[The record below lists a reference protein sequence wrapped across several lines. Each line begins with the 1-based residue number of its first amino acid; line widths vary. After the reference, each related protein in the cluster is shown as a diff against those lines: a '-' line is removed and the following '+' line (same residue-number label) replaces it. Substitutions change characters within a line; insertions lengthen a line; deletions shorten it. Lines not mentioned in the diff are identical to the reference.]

1 MCQQVDISPTSRP
14 GLARRNT
21 VRTVTQACRF
31 TRFPNTKQY
40 FPDLQ
45 KADRRYGSRRTAAW
59 ADWPIIKSRSC
70 DIWQIGATCPD
81 RFTCSTRCL
90 ETDINICRV
99 CAPVIQKI
107 LIACRGLM
115 SPKAKGEG
123 QAALPLCSRLA
134 SAVRGQDR
142 PGHVRGLTS
151 ARERPTFGLSRF

>member
-70 DIWQIGATCPD
+70 DIWKSAPRAQ
-81 RFTCSTRCL
+81 
-90 ETDINICRV
+90 TD
-99 CAPVIQKI
+99 
-107 LIACRGLM
+107 
-115 SPKAKGEG
+115 
-123 QAALPLCSRLA
+123 LPA
-134 SAVRGQDR
+134 QHAVSK
-142 PGHVRGLTS
+142 PTSISVEFGHR
-151 ARERPTFGLSRF
+151 